1 MKRVVV
7 TGLGVVSPIGNNV
20 NEFWNN
26 LINGVNG
33 INYIKSFDTTN
44 FDVKLG
50 YEIKNIDMSSL
61 PLRDQKFDSKY
72 ISYARIASKEAYEN
86 SLLDNTKID
95 KSKFGIY
102 ISSSGG
108 GTEKT
113 LEGINIL
120 NEQGSKRVSPYL
132 LQSTLPNM
140 GSSKVAIDL
149 GAKGSNMSHVAAC
162 SSGAISIGEAYLKI
176 KHGYEK
182 VILAGASEASI
193 TELSIAGFSSLRAIY
208 RGEDKEV
215 ASTPFDKRR
224 NGFSIGEGAAIL
236 ILEELNHA
244 LKRNANIYA
253 EIVGYGCNCDANN
266 TVSPDYEGLTCQYA
280 IKDAIKMA
288 KIKPNDIGYIN
299 AHGTS
304 TILNDKTETK
314 TIKKIFKNSNPYV
327 SSTKG
332 STGHLLGASGAIEAL
347 ITVKSLQENT
357 FPYMINYNNKDN
369 DCELNF
375 ILNKPLIAE
384 IEYAISNSFGFG
396 GHNACL
402 VFKKWKNNENNKFI

>member
-26 LINGVNG
+26 LISGVNG
-33 INYIKSFDTTN
+33 IDFIKSFDITN

-50 YEIKNIDMSSL
+50 YEVKNLDMSII

-72 ISYARIASKEAYEN
+72 ISYARIASKEAFADSRLEQE
-86 SLLDNTKID
+86 KID
-95 KSKFGIY
+95 NKKFGVY

-113 LEGINIL
+113 GEGIKVL
-120 NEQGSKRVSPYL
+120 NEQGSKRISPYL
-132 LQSTLPNM
+132 LQATLPNM
-140 GSSKVAIDL
+140 GSGKVAIDL

-182 VILAGASEASI
+182 IILAGASDASI
-193 TELSIAGFSSLRAIY
+193 TDLSVASFSALRAIY

-215 ASTPFDKRR
+215 ASTPFDRRR

-236 ILEELNHA
+236 VLEELNHA
-244 LKRNANIYA
+244 LKRNATIYA
-253 EIVGYGCNCDANN
+253 ELVGYGCNCDANN

-280 IKDAIKMA
+280 IKEAIKMA
-288 KIKPNDIGYIN
+288 KIKPNEVGYIN

-314 TIKKIFKNSNPYV
+314 AIKKIFKNSNPYV

-347 ITVKSLQENT
+347 VTIKALQENT
-357 FPYMINYNNKDN
+357 FPYMINYKEQD
-369 DCELNF
+369 DSCDLNF
-375 ILNKPLIAE
+375 ILNKPLKTE
-384 IEYAISNSFGFG
+384 IKYAISNSFGFG

-402 VFKKWKNNENNKFI
+402 VFKKWEDNENN